1 MQQINKLLINKR
13 NSNKT
18 YMFFYEIT
26 MAILAI
32 IAVIMVSIEYISH
45 PTTYEVSVFSII
57 DTVILII
64 FAIDYFSRL
73 LISQNKIEFFKHN
86 LIDLIS
92 IIPFNNIFQAARV
105 LRLTRLLRFTRLL
118 KLTKLLR
125 VISLLARFKK
135 NVDKFVKT
143 NNFHYV
149 LWITCGTVFMGALG
163 LSFTENKSFADS
175 LWWSFVT
182 VTTVGYGDISPATNM
197 GRIIASILMLI
208 GIGFIGML
216 TGTISTFFIKKKND
230 KFTYKEKVIEDIKC
244 QLDDFEDLSIN
255 DIDDIYNVLKSLKS

>member
-1 MQQINKLLINKR
+1 M
-13 NSNKT
+13 
-18 YMFFYEIT
+18 
-26 MAILAI
+26 
-32 IAVIMVSIEYISH
+32 
-45 PTTYEVSVFSII
+45 
-57 DTVILII
+57 
-64 FAIDYFSRL
+64 
-73 LISQNKIEFFKHN
+73 LISENKIEFFKHN

-125 VISLLARFKK
+125 VIALLGRFKK
-135 NVDKFVKT
+135 NIDKFVKT

-149 LWITCGTVFMGALG
+149 VWITCATVFIGALG
-163 LSFTENKSFADS
+163 LSFTENKSFTDS

-182 VTTVGYGDISPATNM
+182 VTTVGYGAISPTTNI
-197 GRIIASILMLI
+197 GRIIASILILV

-216 TGTISTFFIKKKND
+216 TGTISTFFINKQNGKS
-230 KFTYKEKVIEDIKC
+230 TYKEKVIEDIKC
-244 QLDDFEDLSIN
+244 RLDEFEDLSID